1 VGRILRMDVD
11 NFFVL
16 VFERRNT
23 LEECKCDDKVR
34 IYACSLAFFSLTL
47 MTLLIQR
54 S

>member
-1 VGRILRMDVD
+1 VGRILRMDAD

-34 IYACSLAFFSLTL
+34 MYACSLSLISLAFI
-47 MTLLIQR
+47 TLLILR